1 MKLFGFDFSVKR
13 AAVHAGRPLGD
24 PVLADMF
31 GQSGMSSAG
40 FSVTADSAMR
50 VSAFFACIRV
60 LAETLASTPIV
71 LYRRLPDGSKERATK
86 HPLYHLVHRRPND
99 WQTNFEWREMS
110 MAHLCLRGVA
120 YSRIVSN
127 NAGKRQLVPMHPDH
141 VRPEQMDNGSIAYEY
156 TPDRGPRQV
165 LLQEEVL
172 RVPFMTVNGIK
183 PVTPIEVQCD
193 NIGESLGAQDYAA
206 RFLKN
211 DAAPRAYIKWDGH
224 FKDKE
229 DKRKFRES
237 YHEAQTGANRHMTP
251 VFEHG
256 MELEALGLS
265 NHDAQFIELRDFK
278 IADIGRIWRVPPHL
292 IGDLKRAT
300 FSNIEQ
306 QALEFVKYTMAP
318 WYTRW
323 EQALSRDL
331 LREDEQEEYFFEHLV
346 EGLLRGD
353 ILTRYRAYSVGRQWG
368 WLSAN
373 DILDKEN
380 QNRIADGDTYLSPL
394 NMVPAWQVGDVVK
407 DKDKGAADDQGT

>member
-24 PVLADMF
+24 PVLADLF

-40 FSVTADSAMR
+40 FSVTAETAMR
-50 VSAFFACIRV
+50 VSAVFACIRV

-71 LYRRLPDGSKERATK
+71 LYRRLLDGSKERAVK
-86 HPLYHLVHRRPND
+86 HPLYRLVHQRPNR
-99 WQTNFEWREMS
+99 WQTNFEWREMG
-110 MAHLCLRGVA
+110 MGHLCLRGVA
-120 YSRIVSN
+120 YSRVVSN
-127 NAGKRQLVPMHPDH
+127 NAGQRELVPMHPDH
-141 VRPEQMDNGSIAYEY
+141 VRAEQRDDGSIVYEY

-172 RVPFMTVNGIK
+172 RVPFMTLNGIK
-183 PVTPIEVQCD
+183 PVTPIEAQRD

-211 DAAPRAYIKWDGH
+211 DATPRSYLKMEGS
-224 FKDKE
+224 FKDDE
-229 DKRKFRES
+229 ERRKFRAS
-237 YHEAQTGANRHMTP
+237 WQDAQSGANRHKTP
-251 VFEHG
+251 VLEKG
-256 MELEALGLS
+256 MEMESLGLS

-278 IADIGRIWRVPPHL
+278 IADIARIWRVPPHL

-318 WYTRW
+318 WYARW

-380 QNRIADGDTYLSPL
+380 QNRIDGGDTYLSPL
-394 NMVPAWQVGDVVK
+394 NMIPAWQVGDVVK